1 MDSAYF
7 LTNID
12 ITMDW
17 GHTFTI
23 AEIYIKF
30 QQKKEY
36 YSWNFYNLRL
46 EFPIK
51 HSEINL

>member
-12 ITMDW
+12 
-17 GHTFTI
+17 I